1 MMNNIKDDDRELLT
15 ACATLLGYEVIGYH
29 PKTGLR
35 VWNKE
40 HTHGFKWNPLFDD
53 ADAFRLAMAMSF
65 RIELD
70 ERHGA
75 ATVFGRE
82 IDAVHVGDENQDIGT
97 AARRAIVRATAQRAK
112 NLKT

>member
-1 MMNNIKDDDRELLT
+1 M
-15 ACATLLGYEVIGYH
+15 LGYQIIGYH

-40 HTHGFKWNPLFDD
+40 HTHGFKWNPLIDD

-82 IDAVHVGDENQDIGT
+82 IDAVHVVDENQDIGT
-97 AARRAIVRATAQRAK
+97 AARLAIVIAAAQRAK